1 LFPFITNQVGFDT
14 GMAIMNTSTD
24 PFGTKPQSGIC
35 QLNFYGQNAPAMYPT
50 AIIPSGNS
58 WTPAVGA
65 WMASTIAPNF
75 EGYMIAVCNF
85 QMAHGY
91 SFVSD
96 LGAQKLAHGSL
107 ALVLPGGSSSRP
119 ATNPEQLEN

>member
-1 LFPFITNQVGFDT
+1 
-14 GMAIMNTSTD
+14 
-24 PFGTKPQSGIC
+24 
-35 QLNFYGQNAPAMYPT
+35 
-50 AIIPSGNS
+50 
-58 WTPAVGA
+58 
-65 WMASTIAPNF
+65 MASTIAPNF

-119 ATNPEQLEN
+119 TTSPEQLEN